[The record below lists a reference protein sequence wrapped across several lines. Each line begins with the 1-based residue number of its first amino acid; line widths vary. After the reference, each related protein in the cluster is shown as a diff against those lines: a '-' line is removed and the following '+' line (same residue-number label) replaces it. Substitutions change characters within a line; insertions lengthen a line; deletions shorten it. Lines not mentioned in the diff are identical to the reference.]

1 MVEVQR
7 LIAPEMLVETVPAGH
22 CRGVFMITLYQH
34 PVSPFCI
41 TIEAILRYARTE
53 HRIVNLRYSDRRMI
67 VEKTKG
73 AYYKIPLL
81 EDGETVVWDK
91 TDLSQDIARYLDGK
105 FKLALF
111 PPALEGIQSI
121 LARYI
126 EYDLENI
133 SFKLNDIYYESWL
146 PDLYDRT
153 MWLRHKE
160 RKFGQ
165 GCVAHWREHQDE
177 LQQQLEELLLPLDQ
191 MLSQRPFLIDDSQ
204 RFVDFTLLGIIG
216 NLTFSGHN
224 CILSCFTHLQR
235 WHMNLKSLCGGSLG

>member
-1 MVEVQR
+1 MK
-7 LIAPEMLVETVPAGH
+7 
-22 CRGVFMITLYQH
+22 LYQH

-41 TIEAILRYARTE
+41 TIEAILRYAKAEYRL
-53 HRIVNLRYSDRRMI
+53 VNLLYSDRRMI

-165 GCVAHWREHQDE
+165 GCVAQWREYQDA
-177 LQQQLEELLLPLDQ
+177 LQRQLVELLSPLDQ
-191 MLSQRPFLIDDSQ
+191 ILSQKLFLLDQ
-204 RFVDFTLLGIIG
+204 APRFVDFDLLGIIG

-224 CILSCFTHLQR
+224 TVPSYLTHLQR
-235 WHMNLKSLCGGSLG
+235 WHEQIKSMLNPASAL